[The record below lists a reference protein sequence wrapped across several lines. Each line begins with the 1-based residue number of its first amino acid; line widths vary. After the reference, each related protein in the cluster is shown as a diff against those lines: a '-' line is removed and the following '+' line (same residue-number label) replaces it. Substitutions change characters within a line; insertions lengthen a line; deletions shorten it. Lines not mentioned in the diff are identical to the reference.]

1 MAASDLMSR
10 IGHDASEIPGEP
22 PHRSPRRATD
32 EDLGP
37 NQNRQ
42 AGPAARPPRDRAADE
57 PQRPSEL
64 PDPFHDARLAAGVLR
79 CPYGDEEVLM
89 LLRHE
94 DVRQAARDWKT
105 FSSDAPF
112 RVPVPSE
119 EDVRTM
125 RQLPIEADPPDHTD
139 YRRLVEPFFMRAR
152 EPAFVALIDAVVD
165 DLLDRALARES
176 LEVVHGFALP
186 LQCRALAVLLDVP
199 QREADIWVRWGLDVL
214 FEDPGGDAPGLE
226 AYHRAQFDRAEAEP
240 GGDFFSVVSQA
251 TFRGRRLTR
260 EEMMG
265 FANLTFAG
273 GRDTIIHT
281 VACAI
286 GHLAAHPQDLEFLRT
301 DPARIVHA
309 CEEFFRVFMPL
320 THIGRICP
328 VDTVVHGATVPAG
341 ARVSLG
347 WASANLDEAA
357 FSAAR
362 EVRLD
367 RRPNPH
373 VSFGFGPHL
382 CLGAAHSR
390 TVLRCLLGGLCRR
403 VAGIEVREARERL
416 ERTAGYERPLGY
428 ESLVVAFRP
437 SSGVGVC

>member
-1 MAASDLMSR
+1 MSR
-10 IGHDASEIPGEP
+10 MSRMSHD
-22 PHRSPRRATD
+22 D
-32 EDLGP
+32 
-37 NQNRQ
+37 
-42 AGPAARPPRDRAADE
+42 RP
-57 PQRPSEL
+57 QQL
-64 PDPFHDARLAAGVLR
+64 PDPFRDARLASGVLR

-94 DVRQAARDWKT
+94 DVRQAARDWQT

-119 EDVRTM
+119 ELVRTM

-152 EPAFVALIDAVVD
+152 EPAFAARIESLVD
-165 DLLDRALARES
+165 TLLDDALARES
-176 LEVVHGFALP
+176 IEVVHGFALP

-199 QREADIWVRWGLDVL
+199 QSEADLWMRWGLDVL
-214 FEDPGGDAPGLE
+214 YEDAGGDTPGLE
-226 AYHRAQFDRAEAEP
+226 AYHHAQFDRAEAAP
-240 GGDFFSVVSQA
+240 GDDFFSMLSRA

-265 FANLTFAG
+265 LANLTFAG

-286 GHLAAHPQDLEFLRT
+286 GHLAAQPQDFEFLRA

-320 THIGRICP
+320 THIGRVCP
-328 VDTVVHGATVPAG
+328 ADTDVHGVAVRAG
-341 ARVSLG
+341 NRVSLG
-347 WASANLDEAA
+347 WASANLDEEA
-357 FSAAR
+357 FASAR
-362 EVRLD
+362 EIRLD

-390 TVLRCLLGGLCRR
+390 TVLRALVSRLCSR
-403 VAGIEVREARERL
+403 VDRIDVLAAVGRVEA
-416 ERTAGYERPLGY
+416 TAAYERPLGY

-437 SSGVGVC
+437 PRSHGVC